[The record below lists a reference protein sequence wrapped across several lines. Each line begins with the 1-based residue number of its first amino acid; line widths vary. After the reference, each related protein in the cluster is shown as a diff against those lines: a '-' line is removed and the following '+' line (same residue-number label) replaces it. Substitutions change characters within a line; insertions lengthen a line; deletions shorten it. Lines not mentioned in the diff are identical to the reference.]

1 MTERI
6 KLRDKKFNKLKTAVE
21 RVVVAHDGSCSDENV
36 SGGKVK
42 STYERVVTEK
52 TLRFKYTWH
61 NSISEYRAIKNARS
75 QLGTHLQRLKIVEKL
90 PAMKLREGE
99 SHADA
104 LLRFRKRTKQGRAFL
119 ALEKALD
126 ELDSYEE

>member
-1 MTERI
+1 MAGRI
-6 KLRDKKFNKLKTAVE
+6 KLKDKTFNKLKTAVE
-21 RVVVAHDGSCSDENV
+21 RVVVAHEGSFSDENV

-42 STYERVVTEK
+42 STYERDISKK
-52 TLRFKYTWH
+52 TARFKYTWH
-61 NSISEYRAIKNARS
+61 GSISEYRAIKNARS

-90 PAMKLREGE
+90 PSMKLREGE
-99 SHADA
+99 THEDA
-104 LLRFRKRTKQGRAFL
+104 LLRFRKRTKEGRAFL